1 VCHQTVSLVARHLE
15 ENGIPTVVFGTAK
28 DIVESCGVARFVF
41 TDFPLGNSCGRSFE
55 AEHQHE
61 VIELG
66 LSLLEHAQAPRTTVQ
81 APAVW
86 SDDDTWKKMIFTEDQ
101 PFISG
106 EALENWLAAKQR
118 YRDQKAAGEL

>member
-1 VCHQTVSLVARHLE
+1 MGLIARSIE
-15 ENGIPTVVFGTAK
+15 EAGIPTVYLGSCRDIMAQVKAPRNVF
-28 DIVESCGVARFVF
+28 V
-41 TDFPLGNSCGRSFE
+41 DFPLGNSCGRSFD

-66 LSLLEHAQAPRTTVQ
+66 LQLLENATAPRTTVQ

-86 SDDDTWKKMIFTEDQ
+86 SDDDTWKQLIFTEEQ
-101 PFISG
+101 PFLSG

-118 YRDQKAAGEL
+118 YRNKKATGEL